1 MEKKNEN
8 FTDEEE
14 LKKAQQLFVSYIVA
28 KKESG
33 ETLSTD
39 EQLIYDTHKKV
50 LKEESSWFAR
60 NAWFIALGVAI
71 FFLKMCS
78 DLSK

>member
-8 FTDEEE
+8 YTDEEK
-14 LKKAQQLFVSYIVA
+14 LQAQQLYISAIVA

-39 EQLIYDTHKKV
+39 EQLIYDVHKKV

-60 NAWFIALGVAI
+60 NAWFIALGIAI

>member
-8 FTDEEE
+8 LTDVEK
-14 LKKAQQLFVSYIVA
+14 LQAQQLIVSAIVA

-50 LKEESSWFAR
+50 VKEENSWFAR
-60 NAWFIALGVAI
+60 NAWLIAVGAAL

-78 DLSK
+78 DISK